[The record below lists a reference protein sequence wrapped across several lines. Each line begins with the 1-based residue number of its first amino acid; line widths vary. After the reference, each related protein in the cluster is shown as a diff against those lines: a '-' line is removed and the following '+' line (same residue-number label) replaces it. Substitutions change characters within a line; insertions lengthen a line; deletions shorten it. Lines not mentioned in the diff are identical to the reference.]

1 MLGARARGAA
11 LGALAAALCTACG
24 LGEGTLV
31 ISEVMSDNEG
41 AWVDDHGEAD
51 DYIELANLTGD
62 PVNAAD
68 FALQDASGMR
78 VRLPAL
84 QVAPHSTLTFAADDT
99 PEQGALHLP
108 FKISSQGDTLYLE
121 HRESG
126 EIERIDVPALAV
138 NEAFVRLP
146 DGLRVCR
153 YASPERQN
161 GDACGPPPPPE
172 LKDDVRFSRFEWPEP
187 WPEPAGPL
195 VLSELALSPARFV
208 EVLNTSEQTV
218 ELASYALRVAPHAPA
233 IPWPGAS
240 DGVALA
246 WPVSTLAAGARIAV
260 AVGDADVAQIAQDPA
275 FEGVVTLFAV
285 ADEQVV
291 DRIDFMRWPQGAAL
305 TRVPDASGHPRFC
318 AAPSEGEPNEPCDP
332 LASRDVGDRV
342 RHLYTPGDFDA
353 LADGDTSLTT
363 RGVKFVVDMEAG
375 DVVHLLS
382 NSWAL
387 HYTFIR
393 ERIDGD
399 PPLDRCDPAESA
411 MFNSGWGNFSD
422 LHYFRVEGRRYL
434 LGTLNEH
441 AGSGMH
447 TVDFALGDAISGEQM
462 LRAFF
467 DVMAH
472 VDEPRAWAL
481 RPAEPDQL
489 TQMSIIEGRAPI
501 VGPNAPF
508 QELRYQPLTEAVGFG
523 VLEFVPSAELEQAAL
538 GRDVIVVTDD
548 VPNDIPLVGGLITE
562 AFQTPLAHVN
572 VLSKN
577 RGTPNMALRDAR
589 HAAEIEPLLG
599 ELVRLEVSAGGF
611 SLRSATA
618 EEAAEF
624 WQAQDP
630 GGERFVPRSD
640 LSVRGVQPLDAKSL
654 DDLPAIGA
662 KAAQFAELS
671 RVPAACGMKVPVPP
685 NAFALPLV
693 HYVEHFER
701 SGARALLDAFLADAG
716 FRADPVVRAEGLAQ
730 IRQAVQGAEVDPAL
744 LAELE
749 QAVRERFGT
758 ARVRLRSSSN
768 TEDLPAFNGAGL
780 YTSLSAAIDDPTRTL
795 QDGLRTV
802 WASLWSP
809 RAYDERELARI
820 EQTEVAMGVLV
831 HEAFLSEHANAVAIS
846 RNLLDPTRSEIH
858 YINAQ
863 FGEASVANPAPGV
876 VTEQLIH
883 HWRAVPGTPR
893 VEYQSKSSLSRGVEV
908 MSYDEIR
915 RISCQLDAIHKHFRK
930 RLDPMRQ
937 NRWFAVDIELKL
949 IGDDRRLLIKQAR
962 PYSFGRAD
970 VPVDCRET

>member
-1 MLGARARGAA
+1 
-11 LGALAAALCTACG
+11 
-24 LGEGTLV
+24 
-31 ISEVMSDNEG
+31 
-41 AWVDDHGEAD
+41 
-51 DYIELANLTGD
+51 
-62 PVNAAD
+62 
-68 FALQDASGMR
+68 
-78 VRLPAL
+78 
-84 QVAPHSTLTFAADDT
+84 
-99 PEQGALHLP
+99 
-108 FKISSQGDTLYLE
+108 
-121 HRESG
+121 
-126 EIERIDVPALAV
+126 
-138 NEAFVRLP
+138 
-146 DGLRVCR
+146 
-153 YASPERQN
+153 
-161 GDACGPPPPPE
+161 
-172 LKDDVRFSRFEWPEP
+172 
-187 WPEPAGPL
+187 
-195 VLSELALSPARFV
+195 
-208 EVLNTSEQTV
+208 
-218 ELASYALRVAPHAPA
+218 
-233 IPWPGAS
+233 
-240 DGVALA
+240 
-246 WPVSTLAAGARIAV
+246 
-260 AVGDADVAQIAQDPA
+260 
-275 FEGVVTLFAV
+275 VTLFAL
-285 ADEQVV
+285 ADARVV
-291 DRIDFMRWPQGAAL
+291 DRIDFMRWPRGAAL
-305 TRVPDASGHPRFC
+305 TRVPDGTGHPRFC
-318 AAPSEGEPNEPCDP
+318 AALSEGEPNEPCEP
-332 LASRDVGDRV
+332 LASREVGDRL

-353 LADGDTSLTT
+353 LAVGDTSLTT
-363 RGVKFVVDMEAG
+363 RGVKFVVDMAAG

-393 ERIDGD
+393 ERIDGE

-411 MFNSGWGNFSD
+411 LFNRGWSNFSVAQ
-422 LHYFRVEGRRYL
+422 YVRVQGRRYL

-447 TVDFALGDAISGEQM
+447 TVDFALGDAITGELM

-467 DVMAH
+467 GVMAH
-472 VDEPRAWAL
+472 LDEPRAWAM

-489 TQMSIIEGRAPI
+489 AQMSTIDGRAPI

-508 QELRYQPLTEAVGFG
+508 QDVRYQPLTEAVSYG
-523 VLEFVPSAELEQAAL
+523 VLEFVPAAELEHAAL

-599 ELVRLEVSAGGF
+599 ELVRLEVSASGF
-611 SLRSATA
+611 SLSAATA
-618 EEAAEF
+618 EEAAAF
-624 WQAQDP
+624 WQAQDT
-630 GGERFVPRSD
+630 GGERLSPRSD
-640 LSVRGVQPLDAKSL
+640 LSVRGVQPLVGKSL

-662 KAAQFAELS
+662 KAAQLAELA
-671 RVPAACGMKVPVPP
+671 RVQTTCGMAVLRRSARVRQVAGRVPVPP

-701 SGARALLDAFLADAG
+701 SGARALLDMHLADAE
-716 FRADPVVRAEGLAQ
+716 FRADPAVRAEGLAQ
-730 IRQAVQGAEVDPAL
+730 IRQAVLDAEVDAAL

-780 YTSLSAAIDDPTRTL
+780 YTSLSAAIDDPERTL

-831 HEAFLSEHANAVAIS
+831 HEAFLSERANAVAIS

-858 YINAQ
+858 YLNAQ
-863 FGEASVANPAPGV
+863 IGEASVANPAPGV

-893 VEYQSKSSLSRGVEV
+893 VEHQSKSSLSRGVDV
-908 MSYDEIR
+908 LSYEEIWS
-915 RISCQLDAIHKHFRK
+915 ISCQLDAIHRHFRS
-930 RLDPMRQ
+930 RLDPTRA

-962 PYSFGRAD
+962 PYSFGRAE